1 MMELIFNC
9 VDEEYKRI
17 EDMSISLE
25 NVDDN
30 YTESHMSSKLQKL
43 MDDRGI
49 NGEETK
55 MADRNRSYIEKQDFD
70 GWKVL

>member
-1 MMELIFNC
+1 
-9 VDEEYKRI
+9 
-17 EDMSISLE
+17 
-25 NVDDN
+25 
-30 YTESHMSSKLQKL
+30 

-55 MADRNRSYIEKQDFD
+55 MADRNRSYNTEKQDFD

>member
-1 MMELIFNC
+1 
-9 VDEEYKRI
+9 
-17 EDMSISLE
+17 
-25 NVDDN
+25 
-30 YTESHMSSKLQKL
+30 
-43 MDDRGI
+43 MDDRGNI